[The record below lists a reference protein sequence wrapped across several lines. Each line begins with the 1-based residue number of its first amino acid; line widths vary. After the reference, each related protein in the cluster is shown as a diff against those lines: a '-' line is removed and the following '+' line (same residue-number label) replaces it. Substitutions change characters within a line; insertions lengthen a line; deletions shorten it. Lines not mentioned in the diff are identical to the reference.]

1 MKIRILKRILIIPA
15 LVAILLVNISYA
27 SYRSP
32 WVVKVEAATG
42 NAYMDAF
49 ITALQFLGYSV
60 TGSSAAQSAQK
71 DLERYINRILA
82 DNKAI
87 DKKRLDNEAIQR
99 GLTMKRF
106 KEGTIK
112 RLKMANKKMTQ
123 I

>member
-1 MKIRILKRILIIPA
+1 MKSIRILKHILIIPA

-49 ITALQFLGYSV
+49 ITALQYLGYSV

-71 DLERYINRILA
+71 DLWKHILLLLVF
-82 DNKAI
+82 I
-87 DKKRLDNEAIQR
+87 
-99 GLTMKRF
+99 TC
-106 KEGTIK
+106 IK
-112 RLKMANKKMTQ
+112 
-123 I
+123 